1 MSYPYIAQPSF
12 TLFILTPLSGPQIS
26 AYGEPYPVL
35 RPDYFATQ
43 DVTLPHLQKFSL
55 DVAQRLALDNPGG
68 ALTAHRSDLIGRL
81 SDAVK
86 LVAAQ
91 FLRDDAR
98 CAASFRVGLLQ
109 APAAARV
116 AVMA

>member
-1 MSYPYIAQPSF
+1 MLEVFREPFGIGYSLPDGFWRGAGPGTGSPESVGRAESSPLMSYPYIAQPSF

-55 DVAQRLALDNPGG
+55 DVA
-68 ALTAHRSDLIGRL
+68 
-81 SDAVK
+81 
-86 LVAAQ
+86 
-91 FLRDDAR
+91 
-98 CAASFRVGLLQ
+98 
-109 APAAARV
+109 
-116 AVMA
+116 